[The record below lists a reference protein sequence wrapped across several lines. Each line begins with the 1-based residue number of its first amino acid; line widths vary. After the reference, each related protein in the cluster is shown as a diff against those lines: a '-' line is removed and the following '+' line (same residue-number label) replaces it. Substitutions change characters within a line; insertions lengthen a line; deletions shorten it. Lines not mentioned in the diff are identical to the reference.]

1 MVKIDHVSSDHTE
14 NRKHKVIQ
22 HFSGQNSGLKSTNF
36 PTLFTTKE
44 TIAWTVQLSW
54 PALETRRLRLT
65 DQGRLGLLNRRNGSI
80 VTISAK
86 NSNDSQNAYNNNV
99 LVGWRMLLFRIAE
112 LSAFKM
118 LLRFKQFKWINKY
131 WHSLEN
137 LSLSIRKFN
146 IFWCNCLKTFSKI
159 YRKDKLTKKLT
170 IIG

>member
-1 MVKIDHVSSDHTE
+1 MTQNYYQMIDRFDIRKVTHRDKTECMHFSWLFVWTMVKIDHVSSDHTE
-14 NRKHKVIQ
+14 NRKLKVIQ
-22 HFSGQNSGLKSTNF
+22 HFSGQNSGPKSTNF

-99 LVGWRMLLFRIAE
+99 LVGWRMLLIRIAE

-118 LLRFKQFKWINKY
+118 
-131 WHSLEN
+131 
-137 LSLSIRKFN
+137 
-146 IFWCNCLKTFSKI
+146 
-159 YRKDKLTKKLT
+159 
-170 IIG
+170 